1 MNNYAKLIKSHMISF
16 KEALIKHYKK
26 IGLSDIEAITILHL
40 YEQLKS
46 GDNSLRIEYLVN
58 KMTLDE
64 KSISDIVLR
73 LIEKGFIE
81 LTYNTP
87 NVMGNTSSEEF
98 SLENVLEKL
107 GEAID
112 EAENISQKPKP
123 VVFEIVELV
132 ESRFNRIVTPTE
144 VDIIKMWIEK
154 DVTKLEIEQALI
166 ECVKAKKTTCQYA
179 DAIIVNRQNQKQRVS
194 TNYDP
199 KIKEV
204 LDLFDARYKK

>member
-1 MNNYAKLIKSHMISF
+1 MQQVFKLPECIKKDAKYTFCPGCGHGI
-16 KEALIKHYKK
+16 A
-26 IGLSDIEAITILHL
+26 
-40 YEQLKS
+40 
-46 GDNSLRIEYLVN
+46 
-58 KMTLDE
+58 
-64 KSISDIVLR
+64 LR
-73 LIEKGFIE
+73 L
-81 LTYNTP
+81 
-87 NVMGNTSSEEF
+87 
-98 SLENVLEKL
+98 L

-112 EAENISQKPKP
+112 EAENISHKPKP